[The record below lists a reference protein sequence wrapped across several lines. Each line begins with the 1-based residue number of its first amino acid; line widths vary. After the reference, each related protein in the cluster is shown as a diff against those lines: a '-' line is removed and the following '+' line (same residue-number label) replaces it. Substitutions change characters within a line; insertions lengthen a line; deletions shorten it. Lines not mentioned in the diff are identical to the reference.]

1 MDVFGVERAQHNR
14 AGRLRWKLRWW
25 LRIKVFGIRHA
36 AIMRMAVAL
45 IICAKNLCCEFYR
58 LISQ

>member
-1 MDVFGVERAQHNR
+1 MDVLGVERAQHNR
-14 AGRLRWKLRWW
+14 AGRLHWSWR
-25 LRIKVFGIRHA
+25 VDVVGIRHA